1 MIDTHTDIKD
11 LSFNFP
17 AFNASG
23 VWCTSNQ
30 ELSGLG
36 MSEAGA
42 IVTKSMTVMPR
53 EGNAKTRMVFNDL
66 ISVNGMGLPNHGVD
80 YYCASVK
87 QLRSFKKPII
97 ASIVGFSESDI
108 DLVFEK
114 VNKQPFDG
122 IEVNLSC
129 PNVSG
134 KSVFAYD
141 IPLSLKIL
149 KKLRTQSK
157 KIIGVKLPPYNQRGE
172 IQEMAEG
179 LVSIGVDFATLIN
192 SHPLGCIINIETES
206 MMMKPNMGIGGLG
219 GAVLKPI
226 ALAQVVLFH
235 HFSKGKI
242 GIIGVGGVETGKDI
256 YEYILAGA
264 TAVGVATAL
273 WKYGPS
279 VFGKLKYEFEQ
290 LLIEKKVKSLKSKIG
305 ALRFI

>member
-1 MIDTHTDIKD
+1 MIDFQTYINK
-11 LSFNFP
+11 LKFSFP
-17 AFNASG
+17 VCNASG

-42 IVTKSMTVMPR
+42 IVTKSMTVLAR
-53 EGNAKTRMVFNDL
+53 EGNAKARMVFNDFM
-66 ISVNGMGLPNHGVD
+66 SVNGMGLPNYGVD
-80 YYCASVK
+80 YYCNSAE
-87 QLRSFKKPII
+87 QLKLYNKPLI
-97 ASIVGFSESDI
+97 ASIAGFSESDI
-108 DLVFEK
+108 DVLFDK
-114 VNKQPFDG
+114 VNKQSFDG

-141 IPLSLKIL
+141 IPLSLRIL
-149 KKLRTQSK
+149 RKLRRQTK
-157 KIIGVKLPPYNQRGE
+157 KTLGVKLPPFNQRSE

-179 LVSIGVDFATLIN
+179 LITNGIDFATLIN
-192 SHPLGCIINIETES
+192 SYPLGCIIDLESES

-219 GAVLKPI
+219 GSALKPI

-235 HFSKGKI
+235 YFSKGKLRII
-242 GIIGVGGVETGKDI
+242 GIGGVESGKDI

-264 TAVGVATAL
+264 SAIGIGTAL

-279 VFGKLKYEFEQ
+279 VFGKLKHELEQ
-290 LLIEKKVKSLKSKIG
+290 LMILKKVKILNQKIG
-305 ALRFI
+305 KLNFL